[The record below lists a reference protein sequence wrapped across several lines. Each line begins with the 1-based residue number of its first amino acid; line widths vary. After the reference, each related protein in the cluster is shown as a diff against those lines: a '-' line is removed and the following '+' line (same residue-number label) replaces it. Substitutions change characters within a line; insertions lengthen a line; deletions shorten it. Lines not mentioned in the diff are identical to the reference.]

1 MSVDFVFLTLNSQ
14 IMAEF
19 TLKIEHYLNT
29 SESGSPYSAEDFYP
43 VELKISYNDKTIH
56 IRSKIADYCQLYRS
70 DIKNLIDNQQELLK
84 HALQGY
90 YTEKFYTLIFKEKL
104 FPIYDLL
111 MDEIQLIEKII
122 SFNQPFDE
130 KNFTAH
136 NVGTEYVKHTTDIA
150 HILDDNIKELYLNE
164 IKGLFVKSI
173 DPKKSQEVFQ
183 ISNYFIHF
191 INWEKRFS
199 SFYEMTYEVLPSEIR
214 LLENYLSPEFKCLIK
229 AYMAFQTQVNIIRRT
244 FEKKIPGKISTL
256 SWFEWESDIRSSL
269 TRKYEKIF
277 GKTKTKEY
285 IDGLNKVISDYIH
298 QSALRS

>member
-1 MSVDFVFLTLNSQ
+1 
-14 IMAEF
+14 MADH

-29 SESGSPYSAEDFYP
+29 SESASPYSADDFYP
-43 VELKISYNDKTIH
+43 VEVKISYNDKTIH
-56 IRSKIADYCQLYRS
+56 IRSKIADYCQLYRG
-70 DIKNLIDNQQELLK
+70 DIKNLIDNHQEQLK
-84 HALQGY
+84 HAMQGY
-90 YTEKFYTLIFKEKL
+90 YTEKFYDRILKKKL

-122 SFNQPFDE
+122 SFNQPFDG

-136 NVGTEYVKHTTDIA
+136 NVGKEYIKHTTDIA

-173 DPKKSQEVFQ
+173 DPKKSKEVFQ

-199 SFYEMTYEVLPSEIR
+199 NFYEMTYEVLPSEIR

-229 AYMAFQTQVNIIRRT
+229 AYMAFQTQVNIVKRT
-244 FEKKIPGKISTL
+244 FEKKTPGKISTL
-256 SWFEWESDIRSSL
+256 SYFEWESDIRSFL

-277 GKTKTKEY
+277 GKTKAREY
-285 IDGLNKVISDYIH
+285 VDGLNKVILDYIH